1 MLKIKLKDASSLLDM
16 SSVEKLARESA
27 PVLERVK
34 AGEQKYRTSLGW
46 HDVEEWAGEAW
57 LSRYEE
63 LAARVKAEADVLVV
77 IGVGGSNQ
85 AARAVYEALEPAGGV
100 ELVWAGNSIS
110 AHSINDVLKQI
121 QGKRVMID
129 VIAKN
134 FETLEPG
141 IGFRALRAWLRRE
154 YGADYAKHVI
164 CTGTPGA
171 SLEALCTQEG
181 YAFLPFPED
190 IGGRFTALSPVG
202 LFPLCCAGADIRAI
216 ARGAAE
222 MRRVLMETEGMENP
236 ALYYAAVRN
245 QLDRQGFR
253 VEMLSFFEPRF
264 FRFAKW
270 WTQLY
275 GESEGKDDKGLFPV
289 FGNFSEDLHSLGQ
302 FIQDGTRVVFE
313 TFLDVQEQDASLVL
327 DGDLA
332 DGFGYLDGWDFFRIN
347 KAAFQATVQ
356 AHSRR
361 FPCLV
366 MEVERMDEACFGQ
379 LFYFFEFA
387 CYLSGE
393 ILGVNPF
400 DQPGVEA
407 YKTDMFKI
415 LGK

>member
-1 MLKIKLKDASSLLDM
+1 MLKINVKDASGLLDM
-16 SSVEKLARESA
+16 DRVAALAGKSA
-27 PVLERVK
+27 PILDRVK
-34 AGEQKYRTSLGW
+34 AGEQKYRESLGW
-46 HDVEEWAGEAW
+46 HDVEEWAGETW

-63 LAARVKAEADVLVV
+63 LAEFVKKNADALVV

-85 AARAVYEALEPAGGV
+85 AARAVYEALEPADGV
-100 ELVWAGNSIS
+100 ELIWAGNSIS
-110 AHSINDVLKQI
+110 AHSIQSVLRSLA
-121 QGKRVMID
+121 GKRVYID

-141 IGFRALRAWLRRE
+141 IGFRALRAWLRKE
-154 YGADYAKHVI
+154 YGEAYAAHVI
-164 CTGTPGA
+164 VTGTPGQ
-171 SLEALCTQEG
+171 SLEALANAEG
-181 YAFLPFPED
+181 YRFLPFPED

-202 LFPLCCAGADIRAI
+202 LFPLACAGADIRAI
-216 ARGAAE
+216 ARGAKA
-222 MRRVLMETEGMENP
+222 MRETLMTTEGLDNP
-236 ALYYAAVRN
+236 AMLYAAVRN
-245 QLDRQGFR
+245 ELDRQGFR

-275 GESEGKDDKGLFPV
+275 GESEGKDNKGLFPV

-302 FIQDGTRVVFE
+302 FIQDGTRVIFE

-327 DGDLA
+327 EGDLR
-332 DGFGYLDGWDFFRIN
+332 DGFAYLNGKDFFEIN
-347 KAAFQATVQ
+347 KAAYEATLL

-361 FPCLV
+361 FPCLTLQ
-366 MEVERMDEACFGQ
+366 VERMDEECFGE

-407 YKTDMFKI
+407 YKKDMFRI